1 MQKYIKDVFLF
12 SFIFM
17 LCGCERVHTKVDFEL
32 QCEHLFNPLGVSLD
46 SVRFNWSLPD
56 EVGIGDDSVC
66 VFCLKR
72 KRL

>member
-17 LCGCERVHTKVDFEL
+17 LCDCERVHTKVDFEL